1 MEIKVCI
8 DNDVI
13 SSNTETSTRADE
25 LIMGKSTLSCTHNPS
40 FIGFFKKIVPLLSER
55 RNVELKHTVSEEGEG
70 IVWVTIL
77 SNSVTSSVFDIF
89 KNIGIYM
96 PKLTV
101 GVSESTHTIYI
112 SSKLCRDLNKYS
124 DAQRSAIVMY
134 LLTLVHFI
142 NKMEEQCVVC
152 KFDGISSSIIFADD
166 ADTLLKCIRTFEAEE
181 TWYVKDSNKDTY
193 SSVKYYNSAYSYVN
207 VQYASTDAVRVGIV
221 KSKTGKT
228 AGVAAVAMG
237 KTLYTFVVN
246 GNKVYTDFDLCNI
259 EMSPDSV
266 CAYIANS
273 FVMPTE
279 MCRTDNIP
287 LSKEMEFLEFDGDS
301 FSEFSKTEKLSKPL
315 AGWMLGM
322 LSKGAIIADIE
333 DLNKLCKKYGVR
345 LPAGAEAEVTLSCE
359 EMRKL
364 YDSDA
369 YAQELYKQIKP
380 YYDTYDIGDKL
391 TANLKGFSNGAIY
404 AMLFIGDSGTGKS
417 TSARVIPARCGIPY
431 ISVNCSVNIEESD
444 LFGAMKPNACKS
456 KPEDPEFVWEDG
468 VITKAIRNGY
478 CVILEEI
485 NFARPGVLGK
495 LNSLL
500 DETRQIDLP
509 YEIVRAHPNFR
520 VIATCN
526 IAYEGTNRFNKALVN
541 RFDDVT
547 IFTDLPRNQAID
559 IIKKRTGYSN
569 ITKISKVYDVY
580 ETLKKYATEQGINI
594 TVSIRQLLNI
604 FTKGKYYSN
613 ATDAVQRIMLN
624 GAFIENE
631 EYQKVFED
639 TVFSA
644 FDLKFK
650 I

>member
-25 LIMGKSTLSCTHNPS
+25 LVMGKATLSCTHNPS
-40 FIGFFKKIVPLLSER
+40 FIGFFKKIVPLISER
-55 RNVELKHTVSEEGEG
+55 RNIELKHTVSEEGEG

-77 SNSVTSSVFDIF
+77 SNSTTSSVFDIF
-89 KNIGIYM
+89 KSIGIYM

-101 GVSESTHTIYI
+101 GVSEATHTIYI

-134 LLTLVHFI
+134 LLTLVHFV
-142 NKMEEQCVVC
+142 NKMEEQCISC
-152 KFDGISSSIIFADD
+152 KFDGISGSVIFAEETS
-166 ADTLLKCIRTFEAEE
+166 TLLNCIRTFESEE
-181 TWYVKDSNKDTY
+181 TWYIKDSNKDNY
-193 SSVKYYNSAYSYVN
+193 SSVKYYNSTYSYVN
-207 VQYASTDAVRVGIV
+207 SQYANTDAVRIGVV

-228 AGVAAVAMG
+228 AGVATVAMG
-237 KTLYTFVVN
+237 KTLYTFVIN

-266 CAYIANS
+266 CAFIANS
-273 FVMPTE
+273 FTTPTE
-279 MCRTDNIP
+279 MCKTDKVP

-301 FSEFSKTEKLSKPL
+301 FAEFAKTEKLSKL
-315 AGWMLGM
+315 LVGWMLGM
-322 LSKGAIIADIE
+322 LSKGTAIADIE
-333 DLNKLCKKYGVR
+333 DLDKLCKAYGVR
-345 LPAGAEAEVTLSCE
+345 LPAGAEAEVALSCE

-369 YAQELYKQIKP
+369 YAQDLYKQIKP

-417 TSARVIPARCGIPY
+417 TSARVIPSRCGIPY
-431 ISVNCSVNIEESD
+431 VSVNCSINIEESD
-444 LFGAMKPNACKS
+444 LFGAMKPNSCKS

-468 VITKAIRNGY
+468 LITKAVRNGY

-509 YEIVRAHPNFR
+509 HEIVRAHPNFR

-547 IFTDLPRNQAID
+547 IFVDLPRNQAIEV
-559 IIKKRTGYSN
+559 IKKRTGYSN
-569 ITKISKVYDVY
+569 ISKISKVYDVY
-580 ETLKKYATEQGINI
+580 EALKKYATEQGINI